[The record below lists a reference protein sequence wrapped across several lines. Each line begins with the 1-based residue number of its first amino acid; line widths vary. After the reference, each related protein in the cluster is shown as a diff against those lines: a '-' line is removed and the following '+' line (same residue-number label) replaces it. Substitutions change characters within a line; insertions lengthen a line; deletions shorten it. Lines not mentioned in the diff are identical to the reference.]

1 MKRKQLLSTCV
12 VAGIL
17 LFRAAEVAGQNY
29 MTDFLH
35 YQQKADSVITSLG
48 YKEFVTD
55 NYYLSVEKSHPY
67 TGQGVYGSRWTDTSL
82 LKSGNVYPRAWEY
95 VYLVKGIDEI
105 GFRILV
111 DRTPQSLKE
120 IFYSSYKEICFV
132 NGLPVDKKK
141 QPRNFLPAQKIRSL
155 IGAKAKTDLSTAVCE
170 LNWDTQKKGSVCYG
184 GYYYKVVYAQKEA
197 GKNYVYDLK
206 VDPATGKILGTNK
219 EEAAIG
225 EIDAPFRPVN
235 Q

>member
-1 MKRKQLLSTCV
+1 MKRKLLLSTYV
-12 VAGIL
+12 FAGFL
-17 LFRAAEVAGQNY
+17 LFCTGKVAGQNY
-29 MTDFLH
+29 MADFLQ
-35 YQQKADSVITSLG
+35 YKQMADSMITVLG

-67 TGQGVYGSRWTDTSL
+67 TGQGVYGSRWADTAL
-82 LKSGNVYPRAWEY
+82 FKSGNVYPRAWEY
-95 VYLVKGIDEI
+95 VYLVKGIDEM
-105 GFRILV
+105 GLRILV
-111 DRTPQSLKE
+111 ERTPQSLKE
-120 IFYSSYKEICFV
+120 IFYSSYNEICFV

-155 IGAKAKTDLSTAVCE
+155 IGAKAKADLSTAVCE

-184 GYYYKVVYAQKEA
+184 GYYYKVVYVQKEA
-197 GKNYVYDLK
+197 GKNYVYNLK
-206 VDPATGKILGTNK
+206 VDPATCKILGTNK
-219 EEAAIG
+219 EEAEIG